1 MQTKRDQVQAHLF
14 VMGRL
19 TSSMLRADP
28 DAPESPQGRTN
39 RGTAIGVVVTVLICA
54 GAFIFGLIKPG
65 VKDSWRAPGAL
76 VVDRDTGSRYLH
88 LDGRLR
94 PVRNYA
100 SARLLLGA
108 ELKTAAVGSRS
119 LRGTPHGPPVGIPG
133 APDALPDANGLSP
146 DPWLVCSRPAVGP
159 AGTGEERGGSARTTL
174 AVASDAAGQDVGGGR
189 ALLVEAPDKTAYLVW
204 RGSRLRLDAGTRA
217 AASLGYGSV
226 APLRV
231 SAAFLSA
238 LPAGPDLTPVAV
250 PGRGRPGP
258 VLGGQRTRVGQLFR
272 ITVPGAAPRLHLL
285 RRDGLVPLTDTAAA
299 LLLGDPATRRQ
310 AYDGGTVL
318 VRQLGAD
325 ATDGHMVPGTS
336 APGPDAGLP
345 PSPPRP
351 ATVAVDRTPCV
362 QIRPGR
368 DGTRVRVSLVRE
380 DALGPVAQPPAEH
393 VAAACLPVDRVTVP
407 AGGGAL
413 VRVLGAAGVE
423 MGSTTYLVTD
433 SGVKYRVPD
442 EEALQALGHSSTPAT
457 ALPSLLLSMLP
468 TGPDLTGK
476 DATAGRATVTAPR
489 CAEPSAARGGKPAA
503 RDGERS

>member
-54 GAFIFGLIKPG
+54 GAFVFGLIKPG
-65 VKDSWRAPGAL
+65 VKDSWRAAGTL
-76 VVDRDTGSRYLH
+76 VVDRDIGSRYLY

-94 PVRNYA
+94 PVRNHA

-108 ELKTAAVGSRS
+108 EMKTIAVGSGS
-119 LRGTPHGPPVGIPG
+119 LRDTPHGPPVGIPG
-133 APDALPDANGLSP
+133 APDALPKPDDLST
-146 DPWLVCSRPAVGP
+146 DPWLVCSRPTVTP
-159 AGTGEERGGSARTTL
+159 AGTSDKQKTTTTL
-174 AVASDAAGQDVGGGR
+174 AVASDADGQDVGGGR
-189 ALLVEAPDKTAYLVW
+189 ALLVEAPDGTAYLVW
-204 RGSRLRLDAGTRA
+204 RGSRLRLDAGSRA

-250 PGRGRPGP
+250 PGRGEHGP
-258 VLGGQRTRVGQLFR
+258 DLSGQRTRVGQLFR
-272 ITVPGAAPRLHLL
+272 ITVPGAAPQMHLL

-299 LLLGDPATRRQ
+299 LLLGDPTTRDK
-310 AYDGGTVL
+310 AYDGGTVV
-318 VRQLGAD
+318 VRQLRAD
-325 ATDGHMVPGTS
+325 AIGGHVVPGKS
-336 APGPDAGLP
+336 APGPGAGLP
-345 PSPPRP
+345 ASPPRP
-351 ATVAVDRTPCV
+351 ATVAADRTPCV
-362 QIRPGR
+362 QVRPGR

-380 DALGPVAQPPAEH
+380 DSLGPVTQPPAEH

-413 VRVLGAAGVE
+413 VRVLGAAGVDV
-423 MGSTTYLVTD
+423 GSTTYLVTD
-433 SGVKYRVPD
+433 SGLKYRVPD
-442 EEALQALGHSSTPAT
+442 EKALQALGHASASAT

-468 TGPDLTGK
+468 TGPDLTET
-476 DATAGRATVTAPR
+476 DAAAGRATLTAPR
-489 CAEPSAARGGKPAA
+489 CAESGAARGGKTAA
-503 RDGERS
+503 QDPGSG